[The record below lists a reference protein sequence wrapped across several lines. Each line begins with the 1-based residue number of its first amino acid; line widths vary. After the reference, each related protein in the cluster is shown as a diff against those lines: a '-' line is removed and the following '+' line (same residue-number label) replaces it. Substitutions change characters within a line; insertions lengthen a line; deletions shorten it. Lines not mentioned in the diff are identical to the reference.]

1 MHNHHQGREAAKKD
15 GRVQRMVATSAPA
28 KKNGARKDRTSLLAG
43 LPVWPNIDRFFLGP
57 CSVEVP
63 PESVGSLRLQLAKGL
78 DGQKSPGQLPAVF
91 ALDRSPLIVG
101 RNGRSG
107 AEILLDDDHQK
118 LISELHAVFRFV
130 VSERESFWEIFDL
143 GSLNGTVVNGRKT
156 DHSRL
161 THGARIVFGAGGA
174 LKIGDP
180 WMESSSSSRLNY
192 FFHKGSLPVL
202 TCKQKRKE
210 ENAPNTHVDGA
221 PPQKRMRISE
231 QDIPLAQAASS
242 CATSELS
249 DNTSAEDHAHAHV
262 STASAG
268 RSGLKLAGGI
278 SQIPPAREKSHSL
291 QHLHSA
297 TVVQAQPNG
306 EVASKMP
313 FGKEQGAARGEF
325 KDLSRVFD
333 GQKGGA
339 RERDVT
345 TGFTT
350 GFTNIFS
357 TGFTTANME
366 QGAVSGGFKD
376 LLRVFDGGLA
386 MGGDAE
392 GR

>member
-1 MHNHHQGREAAKKD
+1 MEAAQKD
-15 GRVQRMVATSAPA
+15 GRVQRMVATRAPA
-28 KKNGARKDRTSLLAG
+28 KKNGARKDRTSVLAG
-43 LPVWPNIDRFFLGP
+43 LPVWPNIDRCFLGP
-57 CSVEVP
+57 CSVQVP
-63 PESVGSLRLQLAKGL
+63 PESVCSLLLITQGVDSSL
-78 DGQKSPGQLPAVF
+78 GQFPTVI
-91 ALDRSPLIVG
+91 ALNRSPLIVG

-130 VSERESFWEIFDL
+130 VSEREAFWEIFDL

-174 LKIGDP
+174 LKIGDL
-180 WMESSSSSRLNY
+180 WMQSSSSSRLSY
-192 FFHKGSLPVL
+192 FFHEGSLPVL
-202 TCKQKRKE
+202 TCTQKRKE
-210 ENAPNTHVDGA
+210 KNAPNTHVDGA
-221 PPQKRMRISE
+221 PLQKRMRISE

-242 CATSELS
+242 CATSGLS
-249 DNTSAEDHAHAHV
+249 DNTSDI

-268 RSGLKLAGGI
+268 KSGLKLAGGI

-297 TVVQAQPNG
+297 TVVQAQQNG
-306 EVASKMP
+306 VVDSKML

-333 GQKGGA
+333 GG
-339 RERDVT
+339 RP
-345 TGFTT
+345 
-350 GFTNIFS
+350 
-357 TGFTTANME
+357 
-366 QGAVSGGFKD
+366 
-376 LLRVFDGGLA
+376 L
-386 MGGDAE
+386 GGDAE